1 MTPEDRVRLTIADGV
16 AELRLVRTDAHN
28 AIDPAWILALQEAV
42 ATCESAVGVRAVL
55 ICADGPSFT
64 VGGDLKYFERELDR
78 LPEALDAMIG
88 PFHDALGRLAALP
101 VPVVTAVQ
109 GAAAGGGLGLLWLAD
124 VVIAADDLKIATG
137 FSRIGL
143 TGDGGS
149 SWWLPRLVGMPRARE
164 LILGGRVLDAKEA
177 LEWGLVS
184 RVVPPGELA
193 DESAAEAV
201 RLAAGPTFTYGRMR
215 ELLRQSNAATLE
227 EQLAAERDAMRASG
241 GTHDAREGI
250 GSFVERRDPDFNG
263 T

>member
-1 MTPEDRVRLTIADGV
+1 VSSEERVRLTIADGV
-16 AELRLVRTDAHN
+16 AELRLIRTDAHN
-28 AIDPAWILALQEAV
+28 AIDPAWVLALQDAV
-42 ATCESAVGVRAVL
+42 TTCETTAGVRAVL

-64 VGGDLKYFERELDR
+64 VGGDLKHFGRELER
-78 LPEALDAMIG
+78 LPDALDEMIG

-101 VPVVTAVQ
+101 VPVVTAAQ
-109 GAAAGGGLGLLWLAD
+109 GPAAGGGLGLLWVAD

-137 FSRIGL
+137 FARIAL

-149 SWWLPRLVGMPRARE
+149 SWWLPRLVGMPRARQ
-164 LILGGRVLDAKEA
+164 LILGGRVLDAEEA

-184 RVVPPGELA
+184 RVVPPDQLA
-193 DESAAEAV
+193 DEAASEAA
-201 RLAAGPTFTYGRMR
+201 RLAAGPTSTYGLMR
-215 ELLRQSNAATLE
+215 ELLVQSNAATLE

-250 GSFVERRDPDFNG
+250 ASFVERRDPDFTG